1 MQLSSQQETET
12 PNIRRILQ
20 YNLLEAYFQPVISM
34 TRQTVCGMEGLI
46 RCTQTLIPPRALFD
60 AAEEEG
66 LTLEL
71 DRQCR
76 DTILKEFSAM
86 QARHPDKMLFL
97 NVDASILDT
106 VGGSGYLLG
115 QVEKHHIPPGRI
127 VLEINET
134 RVRNAMGL
142 GAFIRLNREAGFLLA
157 LDDVGVGF
165 SNLDRIPIVKPD
177 IIKIDIS
184 LVRHIEK
191 DYHRQEVFRSLVRLA
206 SRIGAVAV
214 AEGVESEEEALAVLR
229 LGAGMIQGFYF
240 SRPQRMDESL
250 FENSRIDELA
260 GRYKRFMAHCNADE
274 QQHYANAA
282 RAVDT
287 AVAAM
292 SCCNEF
298 DGMLGR
304 IVEDSELAE
313 CAYVLDAS
321 GVQCSATV
329 FRSGREGRQNSLFY
343 SAQSGDDHSMKTYCY
358 GLAHNRSGRYMT
370 EPYVSLATGSLCV
383 TLSRTFWDAGGIKR
397 ILCMDFKAVPRM

>member
-1 MQLSSQQETET
+1 MQIISQQDTET

-46 RCTQTLIPPRALFD
+46 RCTQTMIPPRALFD

-76 DTILKEFSAM
+76 DAILKAFSAVC
-86 QARHPDKMLFL
+86 ARHPDKMLFL

-106 VGGSGYLLG
+106 VGGSGYLLS
-115 QVEKHHIPPGRI
+115 QVEKYHIPPGRI

-157 LDDVGVGF
+157 LDDVGTGF

-206 SRIGAVAV
+206 SRIGAMTV
-214 AEGVESEEEALAVLR
+214 AEGVESEEEALTVMR

-240 SRPQRMDESL
+240 SRPHRMDESL

-260 GRYKRFMAHCNADE
+260 GRYKRFISHCIADE
-274 QQHYANAA
+274 QQQYASAA
-282 RAVDT
+282 RAVDA
-287 AVAAM
+287 AVEAM
-292 SCCNEF
+292 ACCGEF
-298 DGMLGR
+298 DDMLGR
-304 IVEDSELAE
+304 VVERCNLAE

-321 GVQCSATV
+321 GLQCSATV
-329 FRSGREGRQNSLFY
+329 FQPGQEGRQNGLYY
-343 SAQSGDDHSMKTYCY
+343 SAQPGDDHSMKTYYY
-358 GLAHNRSGRYMT
+358 GLPRNKSGRYMT

-383 TLSRTFWDAGGIKR
+383 TLSRTFWDAGGFMR
-397 ILCMDFKAVPRM
+397 ILCIDFKAMPKL